1 MMMQCNAKI
10 KKKCW
15 WVFTSSVAS
24 LWLLSPFSCT
34 FIQLSGNNKRRWSL
48 TTSWP
53 PFPLLYFGN
62 VRQPDR
68 TASPTLTFLR
78 VLLLT
83 GADDRLVPPHLLF
96 SRSSLT
102 CFVIKINPWSSE
114 AETGRAKPYMAS
126 RVEGGFLYRMVCVGM
141 TFHAIFTGEFQRAA
155 RAAHAKATRPRG
167 CRIVF
172 RGSSSALWPP
182 RPSDRALHLNL
193 DLRFDVSHGQSI
205 LT

>member
-1 MMMQCNAKI
+1 MSVHFECCGCYPPFHALLFNCPKTQQTTLVANNI
-10 KKKCW
+10 
-15 WVFTSSVAS
+15 VTSLSFTLLRERSSAS
-24 LWLLSPFSCT
+24 SDSFPYSHLSPSIIINWCRRSSCSST
-34 FIQLSGNNKRRWSL
+34 
-48 TTSWP
+48 P
-53 PFPLLYFGN
+53 
-62 VRQPDR
+62 
-68 TASPTLTFLR
+68 A
-78 VLLLT
+78 
-83 GADDRLVPPHLLF
+83 F

-193 DLRFDVSHGQSI
+193 DLWFDVSHGQSI